1 MTEKYKSIKILA
13 LETIKLMLIGISMVS
28 LAIYLLLNVFLW
40 LRDLLSLSAA
50 CLNIEDWERS
60 LKINYFLNW
69 DYISLL

>member
-40 LRDLLSLSAA
+40 LRDLLSLSVA